1 MRQTGAKRAGPS
13 VPEQSC
19 EEDEGRHDHFERTAE
34 KLGHF
39 FSHKSRDAGSEE
51 SQRVVRGVYGEV
63 KKAEGK
69 GKERLMAATTPP
81 AKRGRRLPESVK
93 RRPIIKKRKIR
104 KPALEFEDYSPP
116 SSPTKMS
123 CNSSNEEQK
132 HQVSPE
138 VHMDTSASNFIPL
151 EFTEAERHPPSS
163 KASRHPDR
171 PPMVSDGHTQ
181 VYKDLLL
188 PPSLCTKRSP
198 SPPPPPPQP
207 LSGNCSTMSSTIN
220 EILFEVGYHGNTEVK
235 ATTSKAQTKVDHKF
249 KYEPSINIDELFGL

>member
-19 EEDEGRHDHFERTAE
+19 EEGEGRHDHFERTA
-34 KLGHF
+34 
-39 FSHKSRDAGSEE
+39 FSHMSPLHVRDAGSEE

-181 VYKDLLL
+181 VHKDLLL
-188 PPSLCTKRSP
+188 PPSLCTERSP

-207 LSGNCSTMSSTIN
+207 LSGNCSTMSSNIN

>member
-1 MRQTGAKRAGPS
+1 MRQTGAKKAGPS

-19 EEDEGRHDHFERTAE
+19 EEGEGRHDHFERTA
-34 KLGHF
+34 
-39 FSHKSRDAGSEE
+39 FSHMSPLHVRDAGSEE
-51 SQRVVRGVYGEV
+51 SQRVVRGVHGEV

-69 GKERLMAATTPP
+69 GKEKLMAATTPP

-93 RRPIIKKRKIR
+93 RRPIVKKRKIR
-104 KPALEFEDYSPP
+104 KPALEFEDYSPS

-138 VHMDTSASNFIPL
+138 VHMDTSASNFTPL
-151 EFTEAERHPPSS
+151 QFTKAERHPPSS

-171 PPMVSDGHTQ
+171 PPMASDGHTQ
-181 VYKDLLL
+181 VHKDLLL
-188 PPSLCTKRSP
+188 PPSLCTERSP
-198 SPPPPPPQP
+198 SPPQP

-235 ATTSKAQTKVDHKF
+235 ATTSKAQMKVDHKF
-249 KYEPSINIDELFGL
+249 KCEPSINIDELFGL

>member
-19 EEDEGRHDHFERTAE
+19 EEGEGRHDHFERTA
-34 KLGHF
+34 
-39 FSHKSRDAGSEE
+39 FSHMSPLHVRDAGSEE
-51 SQRVVRGVYGEV
+51 SQRVVRGVHGEV

-69 GKERLMAATTPP
+69 GKEKLMAATTPP

-93 RRPIIKKRKIR
+93 RRPIVKKRKIR
-104 KPALEFEDYSPP
+104 KPALEFEDYSPS

-151 EFTEAERHPPSS
+151 EFTKAERHPPSS
-163 KASRHPDR
+163 KASRHSDR

-181 VYKDLLL
+181 VHKDLLL
-188 PPSLCTKRSP
+188 PPSLCTERSP

-207 LSGNCSTMSSTIN
+207 LSGNCSTMSSNIN

>member
-19 EEDEGRHDHFERTAE
+19 EEGEGRHDHFERTEE
-34 KLGHF
+34 KFGYS
-39 FSHKSRDAGSEE
+39 FSHKSRDAESEE
-51 SQRVVRGVYGEV
+51 SQRVVRGVHGEV

-116 SSPTKMS
+116 SSPTKTS
-123 CNSSNEEQK
+123 YNSSNEEQK

-151 EFTEAERHPPSS
+151 EFTKAERHPLSS

-171 PPMVSDGHTQ
+171 PPVVSNGHTQ
-181 VYKDLLL
+181 VHKDLLL
-188 PPSLCTKRSP
+188 PPSLCTERSP
-198 SPPPPPPQP
+198 SPPQP
-207 LSGNCSTMSSTIN
+207 LSGNCSTMSSNIN

-235 ATTSKAQTKVDHKF
+235 ATTSKPQTKVDHKF